1 MNDTAKDYENKE
13 KARDVKSSFDECP
26 KCNVGNLVYYDW
38 IGKNNEGKYRACDEL
53 DCEFDEKI

>member
-1 MNDTAKDYENKE
+1 MENKE